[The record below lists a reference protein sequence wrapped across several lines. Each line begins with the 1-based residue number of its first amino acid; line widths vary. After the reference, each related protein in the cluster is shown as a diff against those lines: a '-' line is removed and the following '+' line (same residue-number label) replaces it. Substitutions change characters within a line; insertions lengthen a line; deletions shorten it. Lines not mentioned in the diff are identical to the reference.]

1 MIDWN
6 IRFGDI
12 LVVAS
17 LIGTVLVFAFKTG
30 AFTESVNARKKEIE
44 GLRTIAESISEVLGI
59 ISVQKKEIEFLW
71 KTIDELKRGRGWI
84 QGDRGVNGEYPK

>member
-30 AFTESVNARKKEIE
+30 AFTESVNAMKKEIE